1 MQTPSKEFKF
11 DPVEHVYTLDGKR
24 MYGVTTVLKVINKP
38 ALVPWSAKCVTD
50 YIKTHCDLKRCE
62 LCENEDHDFYH
73 VSESELEEAKLAHQK
88 KKEDAGVKGTDVHA
102 QIEDIINEAIKDSNG
117 FITKEYKDSDS
128 QVVKFVEWAIQ
139 KNVKF
144 LASEQRL
151 YSENLWCAGTADF
164 ICEIDGKLYIG
175 DVKTSS
181 GIYPEYFLQASAYAR
196 FAEEMGMYK
205 GFHGVVIVNVKKTG
219 GIEVKENY
227 DIDGNWEAFKSAVV
241 LMKQLES
248 LSYNN
253 ESFRK

>member
-1 MQTPSKEFKF
+1 MSLSNTKQFLF
-11 DPVEHVYTLDGKR
+11 DPIEHVYTLDGKR
-24 MYGVTTVLKVINKP
+24 MYGVTTVLRVINKP

-50 YIKTHCDLKRCE
+50 YIEQYAQSIGDIYQVSKPLLK
-62 LCENEDHDFYH
+62 
-73 VSESELEEAKLAHQK
+73 EAKVAHQK

-102 QIEDIINEAIKDSNG
+102 QIENIINEAIKDSNG
-117 FITKEYKDSDS
+117 YIAKEYKDSDS
-128 QVVKFVEWAIQ
+128 QVTKFVEWALH

-151 YSENLWCAGTADF
+151 YSETLWCAGTADF

-219 GIEVKENY
+219 GIDVQENY
-227 DIDGNWEAFKSAVV
+227 DIEGNWQAFKSAIV
-241 LMKQLES
+241 LMKQLEA
-248 LSYNN
+248 LS
-253 ESFRK
+253 K